1 MRASRT
7 TRAASA
13 AAARA
18 TSGGVSP
25 DDQLLTAQELAQYLK
40 LDEMTIYNWAAS
52 GTLPAHRLLK
62 HWRFRKREIDR
73 WLDLVWS
80 PSLLPEPRYGKK
92 LTLYDRD
99 ANRVVSRAV
108 ADQHMS
114 RQAKAVRTYLSETTA
129 LNQLI
134 AKMATR
140 GWKLERMLEKIG
152 IEDSWVRERIK
163 EFFSNVGEL
172 VSPPEKRKG

>member
-1 MRASRT
+1 MRESRT
-7 TRAASA
+7 RRAGRPAPA
-13 AAARA
+13 DMLP
-18 TSGGVSP
+18 G
-25 DDQLLTAQELAQYLK
+25 DQLLTAQELAQYLK

-80 PSLLPEPRYGKK
+80 PTLLPEPRNSRK

-99 ANRVVSRAV
+99 ANRVVSKAV
-108 ADQHMS
+108 SEQYTK
-114 RQAKAVRTYLSETTA
+114 RQAKATRTYLAETTA

-152 IEDSWVRERIK
+152 IEDTWVRERIK
-163 EFFSNVGEL
+163 EFFTDVGGL
-172 VSPPEKRKG
+172 VVPPQKGKS